1 MGIGQHI
8 DTVEG
13 FDGPV
18 ASVSLLS
25 SIVIN
30 FKKKDEVIK
39 VLVNP
44 RDFMLFDGDSRYV
57 WTHGISRKTNNRKV
71 DDFEGKEYPRARRI
85 AITFRRAV
93 P

>member
-1 MGIGQHI
+1 M
-8 DTVEG
+8 EG
-13 FDGPV
+13 FEGPV

-30 FKKKDEVIK
+30 FKKKDELIK
-39 VLVNP
+39 VLVHP
-44 RDFMLFDGDSRYV
+44 RSFMLFDGDSRYV

-71 DDFEGKEYPRARRI
+71 DDFEGKEYPRSRRI